1 MADHRVSQM
10 RKVQQEALELFMK
23 KNRDYGDSFAKY
35 GPVGVLVR
43 LGDKV
48 NRLSSVT
55 RRGVTLVSTES
66 VRDTLID
73 MQNYAA
79 MAIMLLDETPE
90 GKLANPTVN
99 AIKQA
104 TPHRPTTNALRV
116 ASPRKHNQSPWH

>member
-1 MADHRVSQM
+1 MADHRISQM

-23 KNRDYGDSFAKY
+23 KNRDYGDSFARY

-55 RRGVTLVSTES
+55 KRGVTLVSTES
-66 VRDTLID
+66 MRDTLID

-79 MAIMLLDETPE
+79 MAIMLLDETPD
-90 GKLANPTVN
+90 GKLANPMVN
-99 AIKQA
+99 AIKHA
-104 TPHRPTTNALRV
+104 TPHRPITNALRG

>member
-1 MADHRVSQM
+1 MADHRISQL

-23 KNRDYGDSFAKY
+23 KNRDYGDAFAQF

-55 RRGVTLVSTES
+55 KRGITLVSMES

-73 MQNYAA
+73 MHNYAA

-90 GKLANPTVN
+90 GKLANPAVN